1 MPDAFHTMPDD
12 EIWWPR
18 NSRATMSRLA
28 IRCGWTVV
36 SDDLGLLLR
45 DSIIVL
51 RKPE

>member
-1 MPDAFHTMPDD
+1 MPDD

-28 IRCGWTVV
+28 TRCGWTVV